1 MSWSNKHQTSWAVH
15 NLMISKWNLSDFSSG
30 PAWPKLG
37 LNLNTCYLLIF
48 ELRLSWRTHPA
59 LREHAS
65 KWMRTKNS
73 QGACRKKKTWLLGTV
88 KVSWRVGAFCDSDRC
103 FKVSTTTF
111 YVSLTQLTQLFQI
124 LVEGV
129 SQQAQDDAALAAALQ
144 QVESSGV
151 RGSNN
156 NFGSGM
162 YGGGGLGGGH
172 PGYNRPPQPPQQRTT
187 MGAPRTWICL
197 DL

>member
-1 MSWSNKHQTSWAVH
+1 M
-15 NLMISKWNLSDFSSG
+15 
-30 PAWPKLG
+30 
-37 LNLNTCYLLIF
+37 
-48 ELRLSWRTHPA
+48 
-59 LREHAS
+59 
-65 KWMRTKNS
+65 
-73 QGACRKKKTWLLGTV
+73 
-88 KVSWRVGAFCDSDRC
+88 GAFCDSDRC

-187 MGAPRTWICL
+187 MGAPRT
-197 DL
+197 